1 MAKRYYDRHT
11 KLEQF
16 SKGDFVYTHDPTH
29 KRSKTRKFSY
39 QYRGP
44 FKVEQRIS
52 PLIYKVR
59 MADGSSA
66 VIHIN
71 RLKKA
76 YEQVNDE
83 SAIPLNKNVR
93 KKVK

>member
-1 MAKRYYDRHT
+1 
-11 KLEQF
+11 
-16 SKGDFVYTHDPTH
+16 
-29 KRSKTRKFSY
+29 
-39 QYRGP
+39 
-44 FKVEQRIS
+44 
-52 PLIYKVR
+52 